1 MEIIDITIVV
11 LIAIS
16 TIIGIFRGF
25 FKELMLIVVLVISL
39 VVAYY
44 GASLSAQWIPD
55 GQWQIA
61 GYTVNMRTVGFAVSF
76 GTILFVVMIL
86 GRVLVTK
93 ASNVLHSVG
102 VITIDR
108 FFGGVF
114 GLARGGLIIAI
125 MVTIAGLTMLP
136 SGFWWQQSRLLPTFE
151 RLTYQGIQV
160 LPQQYREYFY
170 FPSVRS
176 HSSEN

>member
-1 MEIIDITIVV
+1 MEVIDITIVV

-39 VVAYY
+39 GAAYY
-44 GASLSAQWIPD
+44 GASFSAQWIPD

-61 GYTVNMRTVGFAVSF
+61 GYTVSMRTVGFAVSF

-108 FFGGVF
+108 F
-114 GLARGGLIIAI
+114 LA
-125 MVTIAGLTMLP
+125 
-136 SGFWWQQSRLLPTFE
+136 
-151 RLTYQGIQV
+151 
-160 LPQQYREYFY
+160 EY
-170 FPSVRS
+170 SVW
-176 HSSEN
+176 HVGD